1 MIKSL
6 VSIIV
11 ASILILIGAL
21 YENKF
26 IKNNFEEFNK
36 AVVTVYEKINE
47 KTAVEDDVYA
57 LQHNWFEKKEKLHVF
72 IPHVEIKEVELWLS
86 EAVKLVREQK
96 WEDALSKI
104 EVLKVLSVQIPKTF
118 SIAIE
123 NIM

>member
-57 LQHNWFEKKEKLHVF
+57 LQHNWFEKKEKFTAGAAAVSAASGSNTRRSVDAGFRQPHSLG
-72 IPHVEIKEVELWLS
+72 IPGLF
-86 EAVKLVREQK
+86 R
-96 WEDALSKI
+96 
-104 EVLKVLSVQIPKTF
+104 IPGVG
-118 SIAIE
+118 
-123 NIM
+123 

>member
-57 LQHNWFEKKEKLHVF
+57 LQHNWFKKKEKLHIF
-72 IPHVEIKEVELWLS
+72 IPHVEIKEVDLWLS